1 LTKKNYFYLYVT
13 LSWRWLLLLMPRLS
27 GPRAPARQIKAD
39 LRVTLQ
45 GNKRESLGV
54 RLTAEKMRTLAAV
67 TDDEW
72 NKE

>member
-1 LTKKNYFYLYVT
+1 MFCFVVAFGVPVGCD
-13 LSWRWLLLLMPRLS
+13 SS

-54 RLTAEKMRTLAAV
+54 RLTAEKMRTLAVV